1 MNKEEKVITEDIK
14 KRKYKIGYQDTFSSF
29 QEIVFENAKVP
40 KNPLNCKI
48 CDKKH
53 KTGVLRPV
61 CFCIKNTR
69 YISVSEIFVKFK
81 CPTCGN
87 ITYMRYNEYLN
98 LVSPVIN
105 KIKKGEKEKREIE
118 IIESIYHVNTEEAK
132 KIKKENEENRNKMFR
147 RLEQER
153 QERMIDYEDEDR
165 QKKSEEKKRLIQ
177 SGELLYDKKNHVFY
191 YKSTGKVYS

>member
-1 MNKEEKVITEDIK
+1 MKTELGKMKQEINKKN
-14 KRKYKIGYQDTFSSF
+14 YQVMKADCFGMF
-29 QEIVFENAKVP
+29 QELIFENIKVP

-61 CFCIKNTR
+61 CFCVKNTR
-69 YISVSEIFVKFK
+69 FSAYQVFVKFK
-81 CPTCGN
+81 CSACN
-87 ITYMRYNEYLN
+87 NVTYMRYEEYLN

-153 QERMIDYEDEDR
+153 NIRMIDYEDEDR